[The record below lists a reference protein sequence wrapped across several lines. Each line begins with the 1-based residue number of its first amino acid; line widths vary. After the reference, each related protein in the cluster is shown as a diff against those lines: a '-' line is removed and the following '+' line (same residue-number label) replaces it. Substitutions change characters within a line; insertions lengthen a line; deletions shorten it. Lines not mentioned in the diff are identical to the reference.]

1 VDRHDEPPIACT
13 LGGADLE
20 DRAAW
25 IAALNGRALRARSL
39 ADLRLEL
46 SYGPDALADLRE
58 MVRREQECCA
68 FLTFDLRVEGEV
80 IRLIIEA
87 PEAARGIAD
96 ALFALFERSSA
107 RSGCRC
113 AGGIAQRGDGSAGA
127 EGIC

>member
-25 IAALNGRALRARSL
+25 IAALNGRALRARAR

-68 FLTFDLRVEGEV
+68 FLAFDLRVEGEV
-80 IRLIIEA
+80 IRLVIEA

-96 ALFALFERSSA
+96 ALFALFERGIT
-107 RSGCRC
+107 GCGCGRA
-113 AGGIAQRGDGSAGA
+113 AGP
-127 EGIC
+127 C